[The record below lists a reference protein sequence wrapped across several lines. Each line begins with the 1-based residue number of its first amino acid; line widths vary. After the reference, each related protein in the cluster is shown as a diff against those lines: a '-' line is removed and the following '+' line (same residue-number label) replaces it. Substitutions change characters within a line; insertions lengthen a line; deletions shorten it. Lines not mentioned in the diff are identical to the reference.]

1 MRFILFNAAVIAALV
16 TIYSAERDTP
26 MPAMERFE
34 SAFAAEA
41 PVTIEPVEPA
51 APAPIAEPAEE
62 LLPEPLEEE
71 IVAEASEPVA
81 PRALPPV
88 SDPAVAKRR
97 REILEGLEEVP
108 TAAPGVLA
116 ETQAPLVLAEGES
129 LMSNRERITEL
140 HRLAEEMELLFVES
154 LAK

>member
-1 MRFILFNAAVIAALV
+1 MRVLITGATGFVGRHLSNHLERHGHKVLVVSRRPNVGYDWDAASLAEGVDACDGVVHLA
-16 TIYSAERDTP
+16 SAGVLDQRWN
-26 MPAMERFE
+26 
-34 SAFAAEA
+34 EA
-41 PVTIEPVEPA
+41 
-51 APAPIAEPAEE
+51 
-62 LLPEPLEEE
+62 
-71 IVAEASEPVA
+71 
-81 PRALPPV
+81 
-88 SDPAVAKRR
+88 RR